1 MTLALVKKGLVGK
14 AVLEEPSRQP
24 PPPPKEKKIV
34 KNTSPGMN
42 RDKRIIFFYYHH
54 HSIHW
59 VEYKK
64 YTFMT
69 SVSSSVIA
77 RKF

>member
-34 KNTSPGMN
+34 KTTSPGMN
-42 RDKRIIFFYYHH
+42 MDKSMFFFSYHRG
-54 HSIHW
+54 ILDQ
-59 VEYKK
+59 
-64 YTFMT
+64 
-69 SVSSSVIA
+69 I
-77 RKF
+77 

>member
-34 KNTSPGMN
+34 KTTSPGMN
-42 RDKRIIFFYYHH
+42 KDKNRIL
-54 HSIHW
+54 
-59 VEYKK
+59 
-64 YTFMT
+64 ML
-69 SVSSSVIA
+69 SSV
-77 RKF
+77 KC